1 MGSLVVALGPSCSR
15 ATKACGILVTRPG
28 IEPTSPALESQVLI
42 TGLSGES
49 LLCWFLYIISNMS
62 IDAMNTNAKVF
73 IVLGFFRERE
83 SIGEIWR
90 DRQRESRERRRLRF
104 TMRN

>member
-1 MGSLVVALGPSCSR
+1 
-15 ATKACGILVTRPG
+15 
-28 IEPTSPALESQVLI
+28 
-42 TGLSGES
+42 
-49 LLCWFLYIISNMS
+49 MS

-90 DRQRESRERRRLRF
+90 DRERESRERRLSF
-104 TMRN
+104 IMRN